1 MRSSSALVDALP
13 ALCIVCLPPFSAA
26 TKRCIGRSAMT
37 KTKTKAKTKEPE
49 DSHPGGVS
57 RRSFARGAALA
68 GAAAALLPAHLL
80 AQAQSPASTPA
91 ACAEDPPEPAAK
103 LSPASQA
110 GSEGNV
116 ENSMLN

>member
-13 ALCIVCLPPFSAA
+13 ALCIVCLPPFSVA
-26 TKRCIGRSAMT
+26 TKRCIGRSVMT
-37 KTKTKAKTKEPE
+37 KTKDPE

-80 AQAQSPASTPA
+80 AQAQSPASTA
-91 ACAEDPPEPAAK
+91 AAGTEKPPEPSPK

-110 GSEGNV
+110 EAEG
-116 ENSMLN
+116 